1 MKDIPKFCITLLV
14 KEDIIRVYP
23 TIHGSSYLVSTKSVK
38 ELRANLENYVE
49 RVKSYLR
56 RLNGNF
62 CI

>member
-23 TIHGSSYLVSTKSVK
+23 TINGSSYLVSTKSVK

-56 RLNGNF
+56 RLNGNSY
-62 CI
+62 I